1 MKIGECTRE
10 RLVLVVDTL
19 GRGSLGMCSEALTT
33 PEKVVVGAD
42 RLVMFV
48 DRGVSVGHQ
57 GHPS

>member
-1 MKIGECTRE
+1 VRYTRE
-10 RLVLVVDTL
+10 RLVLVVDAL
-19 GRGSLGMCSEALTT
+19 GRGSLGMCSEALAT